1 MGCPSQKPPSIP
13 PCLGLAPTTRDT
25 RHAAARGKQVLDIP
39 SDCIGYVTGSRRA
52 ALGGMEDRGDR
63 RRLGRRGVGELRI
76 DGVSK
81 VGSGRKRRRLALVE
95 FSATDQ
101 LTDSKIR
108 VAQWIHIHSI
118 LLSKQMFQVHFQ
130 NGFQCIEAI
139 RKLLSRCPGME
150 RKVRLLF

>member
-1 MGCPSQKPPSIP
+1 
-13 PCLGLAPTTRDT
+13 
-25 RHAAARGKQVLDIP
+25 
-39 SDCIGYVTGSRRA
+39 
-52 ALGGMEDRGDR
+52 MEDRGDR